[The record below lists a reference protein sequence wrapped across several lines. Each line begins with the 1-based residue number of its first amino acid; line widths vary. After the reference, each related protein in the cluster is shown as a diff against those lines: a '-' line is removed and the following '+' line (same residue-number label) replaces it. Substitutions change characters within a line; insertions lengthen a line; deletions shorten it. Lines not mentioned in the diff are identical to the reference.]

1 MVSLFLSGLIQSE
14 TAEVLLNGAMLGSV
28 TYFGLDVNYYKG

>member
-1 MVSLFLSGLIQSE
+1 MVSLFLSGLIQSD